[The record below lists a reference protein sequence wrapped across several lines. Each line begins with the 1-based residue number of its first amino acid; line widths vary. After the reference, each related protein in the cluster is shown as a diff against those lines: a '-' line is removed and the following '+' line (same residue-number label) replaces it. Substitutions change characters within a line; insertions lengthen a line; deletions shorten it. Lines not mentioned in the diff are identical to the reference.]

1 MTYTDS
7 VAQVNGIRLRYLD
20 YPSEGAVIVFLHGL
34 TANAMSFAEI
44 APRLSPRYRVLV
56 PDLRG
61 RGLSDKPPTGY
72 TMADHA
78 ADVLGLL
85 DSLGIASAVFSGHSF
100 GGMLALFIAAHHPER
115 ASRLVL
121 LDAGVLN
128 PGAVDLIRPSTD
140 RIGKVWPSWADYI
153 EKIKAAPYLDG
164 AWEPGLE
171 AYFRADVV
179 DLPDGSVTTRMTTEA
194 LLGCTAAYLSIRWPD
209 VMQQVKQ
216 PVLLINAPGPYGPP
230 GTPAI
235 QGPEQAA
242 QTVSLL
248 ANCQSIEVGGNHVT
262 MLFSEGAAAIATAIQ
277 HFVG

>member
-20 YPSEGAVIVFLHGL
+20 YPGEGPVIVFLHGL

-44 APRLSPRYRVLV
+44 AAYLSPRYRVLV

-72 TMADHA
+72 AMADHA
-78 ADVLGLL
+78 ADILGLL
-85 DSLGIASAVFSGHSF
+85 DSLGVGSAVLSGHSF
-100 GGMLALFIAAHHPER
+100 GGMLSLFMAAHHPER
-115 ASRLVL
+115 VSRLAL
-121 LDAGVLN
+121 LDAGLLN

-153 EKIKAAPYLDG
+153 GKIKAAPYLNG

-179 DLPDGSVTTRMTTEA
+179 DLPNGSVTTRMTTEA
-194 LLGCTAAYLSIRWPD
+194 LLGCTAAYLSIMWLG
-209 VMQQVKQ
+209 VMQQVRQ
-216 PVLLINAPGPYGPP
+216 SALLINAPGPYGPP

-242 QTVSLL
+242 QTVALL
-248 ANCQSIEVGGNHVT
+248 ADCQHVEVGGNHVT
-262 MLFSEGAAAIATAIQ
+262 MLFSEGAAAIAAAVRG
-277 HFVG
+277 FVG